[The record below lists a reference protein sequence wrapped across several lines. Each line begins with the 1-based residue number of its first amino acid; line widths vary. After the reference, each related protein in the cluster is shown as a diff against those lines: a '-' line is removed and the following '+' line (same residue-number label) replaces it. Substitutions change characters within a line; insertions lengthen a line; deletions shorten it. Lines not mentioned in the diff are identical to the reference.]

1 MKDKFLIIAMFLF
14 LFSSCKSDDQKKKEA
29 NDVVE
34 KFVHEVTLENYNAAY
49 KLYPKFENL
58 GSFWIPRDFEIESTI
73 IEVDGSVSIYGNYK
87 KGLQKN
93 ELKFTLN
100 DIGDGYQIN
109 SSKGLSSFYNT
120 PLFQFCKLKGYL
132 ILSENDIDY
141 DVNLTKVCKEHEI
154 EFDLLIDKCARF
166 VSENVIMNKQLSNI
180 YKEAYIDSYSGT
192 ISIFNTTGFD
202 INSSAFNLEL
212 CLYQNDEVCERISL
226 DNMYVINANST
237 VNKKLSYLSFSCR
250 SSKYG
255 FQATLKNKDNFASEI
270 IDKLSYAQGL

>member
-1 MKDKFLIIAMFLF
+1 MKDKFLIIALFLF
-14 LFSSCKSDDQKKKEA
+14 MFSSCKSDDQKKKEA

-100 DIGDGYQIN
+100 DIGDGYKIN

-120 PLFQFCKLKGYL
+120 HLFQFCKLKGYL
-132 ILSENDIDY
+132 VLSENDIDY
-141 DVNLTKVCKEHEI
+141 DVNLTKVCKGHEI
-154 EFDLLIDKCARF
+154 EFDLLINKCARF
-166 VSENVIMNKQLSNI
+166 ISENVVMNTSQTTLVKDLYGESFSGSVAITNNTAFEITNGAFDFNLLLLRGEEICDTKSISGIYSINPKSTNHHEILYERNTCRASKYKIQVSLSN
-180 YKEAYIDSYSGT
+180 KE
-192 ISIFNTTGFD
+192 
-202 INSSAFNLEL
+202 
-212 CLYQNDEVCERISL
+212 
-226 DNMYVINANST
+226 
-237 VNKKLSYLSFSCR
+237 
-250 SSKYG
+250 
-255 FQATLKNKDNFASEI
+255 NFALEI
-270 IDKLSYAQGL
+270 IDKLSYAELL

>member
-1 MKDKFLIIAMFLF
+1 MKDKFLIIALFLF
-14 LFSSCKSDDQKKKEA
+14 MFSSCKSDDQKKKEA

-100 DIGDGYQIN
+100 DIGDGYKIN

-120 PLFQFCKLKGYL
+120 HLFQFCKLKGYL
-132 ILSENDIDY
+132 VLSENDIDY
-141 DVNLTKVCKEHEI
+141 DVNLTKVCKGHEI
-154 EFDLLIDKCARF
+154 GK
-166 VSENVIMNKQLSNI
+166 
-180 YKEAYIDSYSGT
+180 
-192 ISIFNTTGFD
+192 
-202 INSSAFNLEL
+202 
-212 CLYQNDEVCERISL
+212 
-226 DNMYVINANST
+226 
-237 VNKKLSYLSFSCR
+237 
-250 SSKYG
+250 
-255 FQATLKNKDNFASEI
+255 
-270 IDKLSYAQGL
+270 

>member
-49 KLYPKFENL
+49 KLYPKFETM

-100 DIGDGYQIN
+100 DIGDGYKIN

-132 ILSENDIDY
+132 VLSENDIDY

-154 EFDLLIDKCARF
+154 EFDLLINKCARF

-192 ISIFNTTGFD
+192 ISIFNSTGFD
-202 INSSAFNLEL
+202 ISSSAFNLEL

-250 SSKYG
+250 GSKYG

-270 IDKLSYAQGL
+270 IDKLSYAERL